1 MLEYLTASG
10 WISNFTELAR
20 LPGVPQ
26 EPEWHPEGDVGVHT
40 MHVVDAAAHIAERD
54 GLVGDERAVLMFAAL
69 THDFAKAD
77 TTELREKDGRLRW
90 TAYGHEAAGGPLA
103 RQFLDRIGIK
113 NAIVAQVVPIVEH
126 HLAHASIGLDV
137 TARAA
142 RRLAVRIA
150 PASITQLIRLIE
162 ADASGRPP
170 MPPGL
175 PESAARLRDMATAQS
190 VSENPQPPWILGRH
204 VLPYFGDRA
213 GKHIGE
219 VTRAAYEAQAE
230 GAFSNQDEALE
241 WLKAYL
247 ASFPAE

>member
-1 MLEYLTASG
+1 
-10 WISNFTELAR
+10 
-20 LPGVPQ
+20 
-26 EPEWHPEGDVGVHT
+26 
-40 MHVVDAAAHIAERD
+40 
-54 GLVGDERAVLMFAAL
+54 
-69 THDFAKAD
+69 
-77 TTELREKDGRLRW
+77 
-90 TAYGHEAAGGPLA
+90 
-103 RQFLDRIGIK
+103 
-113 NAIVAQVVPIVEH
+113 
-126 HLAHASIGLDV
+126 
-137 TARAA
+137 
-142 RRLAVRIA
+142 
-150 PASITQLIRLIE
+150 
-162 ADASGRPP
+162 